1 MIKTTVAKLINAQEV
16 LQKIVD
22 TELPARE
29 CWKALRVLREIEKE
43 ANTITNT
50 RRELCKKYA
59 ELDEQGNFKP
69 DENGNYI
76 YDFGQNGGEKE
87 FYKRIQNAI
96 DSAKADGA
104 DIVIA
109 VGHVGD
115 EEGSK
120 PYVRKYILNEFCCR
134 F

>member
-43 ANTITNT
+43 VNTITNT

-76 YDFGQNGGEKE
+76 IKDNCEEAFVKETNDFAAEELEIDTDGFDWNVLERIDFTPAELVRIEDFIKE
-87 FYKRIQNAI
+87 
-96 DSAKADGA
+96 
-104 DIVIA
+104 
-109 VGHVGD
+109 
-115 EEGSK
+115 E
-120 PYVRKYILNEFCCR
+120 
-134 F
+134 

>member
-76 YDFGQNGGEKE
+76 IKDNCEEAFVKQMTLRQKNWKLILMALIGTCWKELISRRQN
-87 FYKRIQNAI
+87 
-96 DSAKADGA
+96 
-104 DIVIA
+104 
-109 VGHVGD
+109 
-115 EEGSK
+115 
-120 PYVRKYILNEFCCR
+120 
-134 F
+134 